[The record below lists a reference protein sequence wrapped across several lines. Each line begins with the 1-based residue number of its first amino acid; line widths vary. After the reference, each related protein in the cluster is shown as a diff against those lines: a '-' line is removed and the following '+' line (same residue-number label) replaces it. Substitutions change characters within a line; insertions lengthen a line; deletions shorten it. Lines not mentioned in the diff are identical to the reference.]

1 MMSWV
6 IKNTTEYRLE
16 TMEEVESFH
25 KKLQEQARFG
35 GYTLTNFSW
44 AEKEEKEKGEVVNTY
59 FQVKCTF
66 VFNTLKFPDKAF
78 YKVEFPSS
86 EMGDFE

>member
-1 MMSWV
+1 MMPWV

-25 KKLQEQARFG
+25 KKLQEQARSG

-44 AEKEEKEKGEVVNTY
+44 AEKQVKSKGEALEEY
-59 FQVKCTF
+59 YQVKCTF
-66 VFNTLKFPDKAF
+66 VFNNLKDPENAF
-78 YKVEFPSS
+78 FKVEFPSS
-86 EMGDFE
+86 EMGDFK

>member
-1 MMSWV
+1 MLSWV

-25 KKLQEQARFG
+25 KKLQEQARSG

-66 VFNTLKFPDKAF
+66 VFNNLKFPDKAF